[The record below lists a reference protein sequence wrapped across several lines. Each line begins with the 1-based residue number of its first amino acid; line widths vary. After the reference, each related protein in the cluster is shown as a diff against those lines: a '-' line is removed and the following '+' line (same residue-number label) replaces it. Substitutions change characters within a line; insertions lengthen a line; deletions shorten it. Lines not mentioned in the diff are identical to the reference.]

1 VNHAAGRPSVR
12 QQQGSGAQFGVS
24 EPLYLAIGRIN
35 GAHGIR
41 GELKVKVLTADAHR
55 FDGLNRVYLGRDED
69 NEPVPRSLL
78 GYRVHKGR
86 ALLRLEGIEDRSVA
100 EALKGYLV
108 QIPFE
113 EVPPLEE
120 DEYFEHQILGLE
132 VWTTSGEFLGCVSE
146 ILYTG
151 ANEVYVVN
159 DPTQDRRDTLIPA
172 IAEVVQQV
180 DLAAGRLVVQL
191 LEGLR

>member
-1 VNHAAGRPSVR
+1 MNHAAGRPSVG
-12 QQQGSGAQFGVS
+12 QQEGSGARLGVP
-24 EPLYLAIGRIN
+24 EPRYLVIGQVL
-35 GAHGIR
+35 GAHGVR
-41 GELKVKVLTADAHR
+41 GELKVEVVSADPHR
-55 FDGLNRVYLGRDED
+55 FDQLNKVYLGRDED
-69 NEPVPRSLL
+69 SEPVPRSLV

-86 ALLRLEGIEDRSVA
+86 VLLRLEGIEDRSVA
-100 EALKGYLV
+100 EALRGYLV

-132 VWTTSGEFLGCVSE
+132 VWTTSGEFLGRVSD

-159 DPTQDRRDTLIPA
+159 DPTQDRRDILIPA

-180 DLAAGRLVVQL
+180 DLEAGRLVIQL